1 MRRWLTR
8 LLMVSLLVPVAAVAV
23 AAVLVG
29 PYYLDDQRLD
39 GAVMA
44 VALDWRDFGQG
55 KARERLQYELDHR
68 GIGFQIGDDAC
79 VFDEQGQTRIVR
91 CAWDVDV
98 AVPFTERR
106 LPLAFESRAEIAP
119 DGDLR

>member
-1 MRRWLTR
+1 MRKWLVR
-8 LLMVSLLVPVAAVAV
+8 ALIALLLVPLAA
-23 AAVLVG
+23 AAGFGALVG
-29 PYYLDDQRLD
+29 PYFLDDQRLD

-68 GIGFQIGDDAC
+68 GIGLQVGDDDCA
-79 VFDEQGQTRIVR
+79 FDEQGGTRIVR
-91 CAWDVDV
+91 CEWAVDV
-98 AVPFTERR
+98 AVPMTAKII
-106 LPLAFESRAEIAP
+106 PLSFESRAEIAA